1 MLYVELCCY
10 ECLPVFLVKYH
21 YTFKCNFLLLSS
33 LQSNIRIFYTW
44 THFYVFLITGIVK
57 VAIIVPYRDREDHLR
72 TFLLNIHRFL
82 QRQQNEY
89 GIYIVEQV
97 HRRRMEREA
106 KAKAVAAVRG
116 ADFVQFLALLAVLHR
131 SVWKKRLTSSYI
143 IYRKYTFFWLRSWGA
158 FYGLDSLK

>member
-1 MLYVELCCY
+1 M
-10 ECLPVFLVKYH
+10 
-21 YTFKCNFLLLSS
+21 
-33 LQSNIRIFYTW
+33 
-44 THFYVFLITGIVK
+44 
-57 VAIIVPYRDREDHLR
+57 R

-131 SVWKKRLTSSYI
+131 SVWKKRLTSSFI
-143 IYRKYTFFWLRSWGA
+143 IYRKHTFFWLRSWGA